1 MSELFW
7 YMDFCCPGVLPSCPS
22 MLLETDASNLWPLDR
37 QQLSDQLLLKSLRPS
52 LHPELFNRALALAE
66 DSYRQPYREDQYP
79 IVRYLRQPIFLE
91 VQVLNRNDP
100 NLHLVLDDCWATAS
114 QDPRSLP
121 QWNIVVDG

>member
-1 MSELFW
+1 MALGQF
-7 YMDFCCPGVLPSCPS
+7 
-22 MLLETDASNLWPLDR
+22 SN
-37 QQLSDQLLLKSLRPS
+37 QLLLKSLRPS
-52 LHPELFNRALALAE
+52 PAASYLIELTLALAE

-91 VQVLNRNDP
+91 VQVLNRDDP

-114 QDPRSLP
+114 QDPGSLP

>member
-1 MSELFW
+1 
-7 YMDFCCPGVLPSCPS
+7 MD
-22 MLLETDASNLWPLDR
+22 W
-37 QQLSDQLLLKSLRPS
+37 LLLKSSSEFLQDS
-52 LHPELFNRALALAE
+52 LYTDLSNEALVFAE
-66 DSYRQPYREDQYP
+66 ASYRQPYRDDQYP

-114 QDPRSLP
+114 QDPSSLP